1 MQSMICDI
9 HEVILNDL
17 IDLSG
22 LYESA
27 DLLHI
32 MEFCELRG
40 RKRNANKKRE
50 YIECVLFF
58 YFNNYNLVI
67 FVHNI
72 VYRVFFYVNSGTFCR
87 D

>member
-1 MQSMICDI
+1 MICDI

-32 MEFCELRG
+32 MEFCELKG
-40 RKRNANKKRE
+40 RKMQTNRE
-50 YIECVLFF
+50 
-58 YFNNYNLVI
+58 N
-67 FVHNI
+67 
-72 VYRVFFYVNSGTFCR
+72 T
-87 D
+87 